1 MWEGEV
7 HRRMFEQLYLLN
19 KVVQLSKNTLSS
31 QL

>member
-7 HRRMFEQLYLLN
+7 HHRMFEQLYLLN